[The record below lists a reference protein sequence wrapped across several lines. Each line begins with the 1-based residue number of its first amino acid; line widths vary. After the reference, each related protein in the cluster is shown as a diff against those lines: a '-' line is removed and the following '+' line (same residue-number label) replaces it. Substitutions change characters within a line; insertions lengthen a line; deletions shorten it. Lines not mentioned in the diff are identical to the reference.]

1 MSKIWNYFTLSG
13 RIAFC
18 KECDYKKDFPPRAPT
33 TTLAT
38 HLKSKHPE
46 QHKQFLDQSTEVK
59 EKSNK
64 EKEKQMTL
72 KRSFEIQS
80 SSKEDNNE
88 VTLKQMRIDLC
99 AQTKSAWDK
108 DGLKTLEVNRAIMEF
123 IATDIQPFSVVQ
135 DSGFKRLIA
144 LLKLQYNL
152 PSRNFFSEKM
162 LPCIY
167 ESVKARVSDQS
178 NSSSTK
184 TCAVAD
190 LFNEYERDNEM
201 ENMLNTQLPSPAEL
215 NAHQKAEVEV
225 NEYLHSKRLQITD
238 DPFKYWSG
246 ENSIKWPLLT
256 KLSHRYFSAPAT
268 SSESERLF
276 STAGLVVSN
285 LRTRLLP
292 DNVEKLLFLHN
303 NLKIYD
309 Y

>member
-1 MSKIWNYFTLSG
+1 
-13 RIAFC
+13 
-18 KECDYKKDFPPRAPT
+18 
-33 TTLAT
+33 
-38 HLKSKHPE
+38 
-46 QHKQFLDQSTEVK
+46 
-59 EKSNK
+59 
-64 EKEKQMTL
+64 MTL

-144 LLKLQYNL
+144 LLKPQYNL

-167 ESVKARVSDQS
+167 ESVKKRVIKDLLQAEAISVTFDAWTAKNSTHSLLLNSYIFCYDKLKRSYHLYAFGCTLQIVYARVSDQS

-309 Y
+309 YKYDL

>member
-18 KECDYKKDFPPRAPT
+18 KECDYKKDFPPRAPKEWKIKNGR
-33 TTLAT
+33 ARFNARF
-38 HLKSKHPE
+38 KSTYFDVERQEEYKNW
-46 QHKQFLDQSTEVK
+46 LITEA
-59 EKSNK
+59 EKV
-64 EKEKQMTL
+64 
-72 KRSFEIQS
+72 IQ
-80 SSKEDNNE
+80 
-88 VTLKQMRIDLC
+88 
-99 AQTKSAWDK
+99 
-108 DGLKTLEVNRAIMEF
+108 
-123 IATDIQPFSVVQ
+123 IQ
-135 DSGFKRLIA
+135 
-144 LLKLQYNL
+144 
-152 PSRNFFSEKM
+152 
-162 LPCIY
+162 
-167 ESVKARVSDQS
+167 ARVSDQS

-309 Y
+309 YKYYL